1 MTFRARLTLFFVSIV
16 AAPLVVGAVTAE
28 HAARTLAVHDADGR
42 LQVAAVTARSALE
55 RQQILLIRAMSGADA
70 LRAFRSS
77 SGQELDAIR
86 RDVRL
91 DYLIVLEAGRVKVAS
106 VDVPGGIPN
115 DPSAIASGALRQ
127 IAAERRVVI
136 RGAPG
141 SAVLGGRVW
150 RPQLSDLATVR
161 FAFVVDG
168 HPIGEAPA
176 PVPASR
182 LPVSIGA
189 LRVVCLCGGP
199 GGGSGLVVFTGAG
212 SPGLVTWLHWPRI
225 GFAVLGL
232 AVLVGLAY
240 LLARLLTHPI
250 TRIAEEVA
258 AVARGE
264 PDVQPAVDPAAG
276 RDLYQV
282 ATTLRTV
289 SAELTGSRGEL
300 ERTRGRL
307 AAAERLTLID
317 PLTGVWNRRYLE
329 RAFREQVKRHKRFD
343 SIFGVLV
350 IDIDKFKRINDRHG
364 HAIGDA
370 VLTEVAH
377 TIDGSV
383 RGDID
388 VLARFGGEEF
398 VVVLPETDRAGA
410 VVAADKIRTLIAD
423 SAFVSDGTRISVT
436 VSIGVA
442 ACPPDGTDE
451 SDLLAAADAALYR
464 AKATG
469 RNRTV
474 AAGAEPARPGNPAG
488 P

>member
-1 MTFRARLTLFFVSIV
+1 M
-16 AAPLVVGAVTAE
+16 
-28 HAARTLAVHDADGR
+28 
-42 LQVAAVTARSALE
+42 
-55 RQQILLIRAMSGADA
+55 
-70 LRAFRSS
+70 
-77 SGQELDAIR
+77 
-86 RDVRL
+86 
-91 DYLIVLEAGRVKVAS
+91 
-106 VDVPGGIPN
+106 
-115 DPSAIASGALRQ
+115 
-127 IAAERRVVI
+127 
-136 RGAPG
+136 
-141 SAVLGGRVW
+141 
-150 RPQLSDLATVR
+150 
-161 FAFVVDG
+161 
-168 HPIGEAPA
+168 
-176 PVPASR
+176 
-182 LPVSIGA
+182 
-189 LRVVCLCGGP
+189 
-199 GGGSGLVVFTGAG
+199 
-212 SPGLVTWLHWPRI
+212 TWLHWPRI
-225 GFAVLGL
+225 GLALLGL
-232 AVLVGLAY
+232 AVLIGLAY
-240 LLARLLTHPI
+240 LLARLLTQPNA
-250 TRIAEEVA
+250 RIAEEVA

-329 RAFREQVKRHKRFD
+329 RAFREQVKRHTRFD

-350 IDIDKFKRINDRHG
+350 IDIDRFKRINDRHG

-410 VVAADKIRTLIAD
+410 VVAAEKIRTLIAD
-423 SAFVSDGTRISVT
+423 SAFESDGSPVSVT

-442 ACPPDGTDE
+442 ACPEDGADE
-451 SDLLAAADAALYR
+451 SELLAAADAALYR
-464 AKATG
+464 AKASG

-474 AAGAEPARPGNPAG
+474 AAGATPVRPGNPGGA
-488 P
+488 